1 MDPMGENV
9 HRIHVLYTARLYRT
23 LHGAPCRRCAR
34 LWQGRERLMTSD
46 AKAEMPVSGRSRI
59 AGSLDQMAEWPWWLL
74 VSVVI
79 ALYIVYLIL
88 TDVPT
93 QKAFWFISGQSSEA
107 LRGGRIVF
115 KGLVITLTVTAVAY
129 SLALI
134 IGLVFGLMRSS
145 SNVFLYNIASLY
157 VEIVR
162 GIPMLVLLLYIAFAL
177 TPLVV
182 DFLNWMGVPI
192 STRDIPGI
200 VRATIALAIGYGAFT
215 AEIFRAGIQS
225 IEKGQF
231 EAAGALGMSYFQT
244 MRLIILPQAVRRIL
258 PALGNDF
265 IAMVKDSS
273 LVAILGVQ
281 DLTQLTRLYY
291 SGNFLYMQS
300 LTMLAF
306 IYLVLVVLLT
316 RLVRQMENRL
326 QRAYAR

>member
-1 MDPMGENV
+1 MESE
-9 HRIHVLYTARLYRT
+9 IKL
-23 LHGAPCRRCAR
+23 
-34 LWQGRERLMTSD
+34 EKS
-46 AKAEMPVSGRSRI
+46 VSGRSRL
-59 AGSLDQMAEWPWWLL
+59 AGSLDQMADWPWWLL
-74 VSVVI
+74 I
-79 ALYIVYLIL
+79 AVAAGLYIVYLIL
-88 TDVPT
+88 TDAEMRKT
-93 QKAFWFISGQSSEA
+93 FWFISGQSPEA
-107 LRGGRIVF
+107 ISAGQFFF
-115 KGLVITLTVTAVAY
+115 KGLTITLTVTISAY
-129 SLALI
+129 SLALM

-145 SNVFLYNIASLY
+145 SNVILYNIASFY

-162 GIPMLVLLLYIAFAL
+162 GVPMLVLLLYIAFAL
-177 TPLVV
+177 TPLAVL
-182 DFLNWMGVPI
+182 FLNRLGIPL

-200 VRATIALAIGYGAFT
+200 ARAIIALAIGYGAFS

-231 EAAGALGMSYFQT
+231 EAASALGMSYFQT
-244 MRLIILPQAVRRIL
+244 MRLIILPQAVRRVL

-306 IYLVLVVLLT
+306 IYLVLVVSLT
-316 RLVRQMENRL
+316 RLVRLMETRL

>member
-1 MDPMGENV
+1 
-9 HRIHVLYTARLYRT
+9 
-23 LHGAPCRRCAR
+23 
-34 LWQGRERLMTSD
+34 MTSD
-46 AKAEMPVSGRSRI
+46 AKVEMPVSGRSRI

-74 VSVVI
+74 VSIAV

-88 TDVPT
+88 TDVQM
-93 QKAFWFISGQSSEA
+93 QKTFWFISGQSSEA
-107 LRGGRIVF
+107 LRGGQLVF
-115 KGLVITLTVTAVAY
+115 KGLTITLTVTVVAY

-177 TPLVV
+177 TPLAV

-192 STRDIPGI
+192 STRDVPGI

-316 RLVRQMENRL
+316 RLVRYMEHRL
-326 QRAYAR
+326 QQAYVR